1 MTTLNKVPAILATV
15 LGVLAAALALFPFY
29 WMLRTAV
36 APAEGLTTTGLS
48 LIPTEFDFSN
58 FGRAWQKANLG
69 QTVMNGIVV
78 TMGILVFQLLTCI
91 PAAYALSKFKFRGA
105 GLILALVLA
114 CLLIPHQATMIPTFV
129 GLNLLGL
136 GDTRLGLVLP
146 FVTSA
151 IGIFMLRQQ
160 MMAVPDAIMEAART
174 DGLGPLRTL
183 VSVVV
188 PISAP
193 SIAAFSLLSIFTHWN
208 DYLWPLLVAR
218 SPGIMT
224 PPLSLAIFQNADT
237 GFDYPALSAAAA
249 VVTAPVIILFLL
261 AQRHFVRGMA
271 GTEVAG

>member
-1 MTTLNKVPAILATV
+1 MTTLNKVHTALATT
-15 LGVLAAALALFPFY
+15 LGILAAALALFPFY
-29 WMLRTAV
+29 WMVRTAV

-48 LIPTEFDFSN
+48 LIPVEFDFSN
-58 FGRAWQKANLG
+58 FTRAWDKANLG
-69 QTVMNGIVV
+69 QAMLNGIAV
-78 TMGILVFQLLTCI
+78 TLGILVLQLLTCI
-91 PAAYALSKFKFRGA
+91 PAAYALSKFRFRSA
-105 GLILALVLA
+105 GLILGLVLA

-160 MMAVPDAIMEAART
+160 MMAVPDAIMEAAKT

-193 SIAAFSLLSIFTHWN
+193 SIAAFSMLSIFTHWN

-218 SPGIMT
+218 SPDIMT

-237 GFDYPALSAAAA
+237 GFDYPALAAAA
-249 VVTAPVIILFLL
+249 AIVTAPVIILFLL

>member
-1 MTTLNKVPAILATV
+1 MTALNKWLGAGLATV
-15 LGVLAAALALFPFY
+15 AAVLALFPFY
-29 WMLRTAV
+29 WMLRTSV
-36 APAEGLTTTGLS
+36 APADGPTTSGLS
-48 LIPTEFDFSN
+48 LIPWELDFSN
-58 FGRAWQKANLG
+58 FGRAWNQAHLG
-69 QTVMNGIVV
+69 EAMTNGLLV
-78 TMGILVFQLLTCI
+78 TLGILILQLLTCI
-91 PAAYALSKFKFRGA
+91 PAAYALSKFRFRGA
-105 GLILALVLA
+105 DLILSLVLA
-114 CLLIPHQATMIPTFV
+114 CLLIPGQATMIPTFV

-136 GDTRLGLVLP
+136 GDTRIGLVLP

-160 MMAVPDAIMEAART
+160 MLSIPDAIMEAART

-193 SIAAFSLLSIFTHWN
+193 AIAAFSMLSVFTHWN

-218 SPGIMT
+218 SQEIMT

-249 VVTAPVIILFLL
+249 IVTAPVIILFLL

-271 GTEVAG
+271 GPEVAG